1 MKLKNWMMGSMLLV
15 PTLAFGIAQQDPA
28 APAPQQLQQDRASM
42 PATEHDHT
50 GVVMEVRDD
59 SFSIKTD
66 EGQTLWFNY
75 SAALKAASASEIVT
89 GNRVT
94 VYGTAGAAPDRMNAT
109 RIERAEGSDVAAAD
123 RDLDTDIDVDVDRD
137 NDSVTA
143 TLDTDRDV
151 DNDRIADNDLRN
163 DDNYDN
169 DNDNDELPQTASSLP
184 AIGSLGLLA
193 LLGAAAISVG
203 RRF

>member
-1 MKLKNWMMGSMLLV
+1 
-15 PTLAFGIAQQDPA
+15 
-28 APAPQQLQQDRASM
+28 M
-42 PATEHDHT
+42 PATAHDHT
-50 GVVMEVRDD
+50 GIVMEVRDD
-59 SFSIKTD
+59 SFSLKTD
-66 EGQTLWFNY
+66 EGSTIWFSY
-75 SAALKAASASEIVT
+75 SPALKAESASEIVT
-89 GNRVT
+89 GNRLTVT
-94 VYGTAGAAPDRMNAT
+94 GTPGSAPDRMNAT
-109 RIERAEGSDVAAAD
+109 RIQRADADIAAAD
-123 RDLDTDIDVDVDRD
+123 RDVDVDVDVDTD

-143 TLDTDRDV
+143 TLDNDRDV

-163 DDNYDN
+163 DDTYDN

>member
-1 MKLKNWMMGSMLLV
+1 
-15 PTLAFGIAQQDPA
+15 
-28 APAPQQLQQDRASM
+28 M
-42 PATEHDHT
+42 PATAHDHT
-50 GVVMEVRDD
+50 GIVMEVRDD
-59 SFSIKTD
+59 SFSLKTD
-66 EGQTLWFNY
+66 EGSTIWFSY
-75 SAALKAASASEIVT
+75 SPSLKAESASEIVT
-89 GNRVT
+89 GNRLTVT
-94 VYGTAGAAPDRMNAT
+94 GTPGSAPDRMNAT
-109 RIERAEGSDVAAAD
+109 RIQRADADIAVAD
-123 RDLDTDIDVDVDRD
+123 RDVDRDVDVDVDVDRD

-151 DNDRIADNDLRN
+151 DNDRIADNNLRN
-163 DDNYDN
+163 DKDTY